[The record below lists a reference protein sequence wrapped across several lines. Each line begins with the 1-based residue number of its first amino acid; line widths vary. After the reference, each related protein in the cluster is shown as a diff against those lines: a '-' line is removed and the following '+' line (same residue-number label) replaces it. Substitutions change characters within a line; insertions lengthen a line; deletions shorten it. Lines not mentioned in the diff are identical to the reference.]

1 MAVEAEGGGRLA
13 RATEDSHVAW
23 YNDPKVRGWIYQAIT
38 LGLIAFAVAAIISN
52 TIYNLEQRKIAQGF
66 GFLDVTA
73 GFDIAISLID
83 YPKDA
88 TYGRALMVG
97 LVNTLAVAAIGIVL
111 ATFLGFIVGVAR
123 LSKNFVISTIATWYV
138 EVIRNIPLLLQIFFW
153 YFGVLQI
160 LPQPRDSIEPVPGWV
175 YLNVRGLFLPQFNFT
190 VATGWMMFLA
200 FVIAIVA
207 AIVIAKWSA
216 KRQEATGQQFPVG
229 LTTVGLIIGL
239 PLVAYII
246 SGLGLTLAAPERT
259 RFNVSGGLTVRPEF
273 VALLV
278 ALVAY
283 TAAFIGEIVRAG
295 IMAVSHGQTEAAGA
309 LGLRA
314 GQILKLVIIPQAMR
328 VIIPPLTSQ
337 YLNLTKNSSLAV
349 AIGYPD
355 LVYVGGTVL
364 NQTGQAI
371 EIVVIW
377 MAIYLTLSL
386 VTSAFMNWYNRRVA
400 IVER

>member
-13 RATEDSHVAW
+13 RTTDDSQVAW
-23 YNDPKVRGWIYQAIT
+23 YNDPKVRGWIYQAVT
-38 LGLIAFAVAAIISN
+38 LGLIIFAVAAIVSN

-73 GFDIAISLID
+73 GFDIAIALID
-83 YPKDA
+83 YPKSA
-88 TYGRALMVG
+88 TYGRALLVG
-97 LVNTLAVAAIGIVL
+97 LVNTLAVAAIGIIL

-160 LPQPRDSIEPVPGWV
+160 LPQPRDSLEPVPGWV
-175 YLNVRGLFLPQFNFT
+175 YLNVRGLFMPAVEFT
-190 VATGWMMFLA
+190 AITGWLMFLA
-200 FVIAIVA
+200 LVGAVVASVVIS
-207 AIVIAKWSA
+207 KWSR

-229 LTTVGLIIGL
+229 LTAIGLIIGL
-239 PLVAYII
+239 PLIAYIV
-246 SGLGLTLAAPERT
+246 SGLGLTLTAPERS
-259 RFNVSGGLTVRPEF
+259 RFNVAGGLTVRPEF

-314 GQILKLVIIPQAMR
+314 GQILKLVVIPQAMR

-371 EIVVIW
+371 EIVAIW

-386 VTSAFMNWYNRRVA
+386 LTSALMNWYNRRVA